1 MQTVALINSC
11 ACHRVTLIATHPND
25 RLLRICPGPNQMNV
39 FLVLHNGVGFILI
52 SDRKDRGAGPS
63 ANLLKVIKPVGV
75 LAPI

>member
-1 MQTVALINSC
+1 
-11 ACHRVTLIATHPND
+11 
-25 RLLRICPGPNQMNV
+25 MNV